1 MEEKKKNKLQE
12 ALKKKLESVKKNNNT
27 NKTDTKLKQSFNKR
41 NKIHLDNL
49 GKRPQNRGD

>member
-12 ALKKKLESVKKNNNT
+12 ALKKKLESVKKNNNI